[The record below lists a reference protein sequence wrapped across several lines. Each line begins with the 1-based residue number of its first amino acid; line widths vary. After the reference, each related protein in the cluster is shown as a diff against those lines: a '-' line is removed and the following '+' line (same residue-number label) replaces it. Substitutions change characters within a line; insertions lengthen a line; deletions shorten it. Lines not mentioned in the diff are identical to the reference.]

1 MACATTSIYLAKKR
15 RPVDIVLWLIRRSLK
30 TIWNF
35 EVIRIVPNLSNLE
48 PCNKVAKQSWLMAD
62 NIWRKK
68 YTILTLVDFVLVC
81 VYALVFICRILAGL
95 MLSYVVQCRLHSIEM
110 RLKRI

>member
-1 MACATTSIYLAKKR
+1 MT
-15 RPVDIVLWLIRRSLK
+15 
-30 TIWNF
+30 
-35 EVIRIVPNLSNLE
+35 
-48 PCNKVAKQSWLMAD
+48 D

-81 VYALVFICRILAGL
+81 VYAFVFICRILAGL

-110 RLKRI
+110 HLKRI